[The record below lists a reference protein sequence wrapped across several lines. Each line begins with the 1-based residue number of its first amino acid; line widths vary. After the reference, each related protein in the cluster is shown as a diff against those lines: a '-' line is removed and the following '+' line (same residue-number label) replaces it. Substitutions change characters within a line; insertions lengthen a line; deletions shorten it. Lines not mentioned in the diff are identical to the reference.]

1 MHYVIHVD
9 ENDSFKG
16 TVEKIEA
23 HKKGILHRAISVLI
37 FNSKGEMLIQ
47 RRATNKYHSGGLW
60 SNAACTHPSPDETTY
75 EAAIRR
81 LQEEMGISTD
91 LSHLYSFVYKVNLNN
106 GMIEHEFDHVFIG
119 VTDQKPTLNPEEAS
133 AFKYLSIQKIKDEM
147 TYSPANFSAWFKLI
161 FDEFITLQPELL

>member
-1 MHYVIHVD
+1 MDYVIQVD
-9 ENDSFKG
+9 KNDQFEG
-16 TVEKIEA
+16 IIEKIEA
-23 HKKGILHRAISVLI
+23 HKKGILHRAVSVLI
-37 FNSKGEMLIQ
+37 FNSKGEMLLQ
-47 RRATNKYHSGGLW
+47 KRSVNKYHSGGLW
-60 SNAACTHPSPDETTY
+60 SNAACTHPSPDETT
-75 EAAIRR
+75 EQASLRR

-147 TYSPANFSAWFKLI
+147 TDSPANFSAWFKLI
-161 FDEFITLQPELL
+161 FDELITLQPELL